1 MYRIKLLKTHTH
13 EGQVHFAGHVLEVD
27 EMTAS
32 WLIKHNVGKV
42 ADEIASSPSEEQ
54 ASSSVEAPA
63 KTKPNRKIKE

>member
-13 EGQVHFAGHVLEVD
+13 EGHVHFPGSVLEVD

-32 WLIKHNVGKV
+32 WLIQHGVGKV
-42 ADEIASSPSEEQ
+42 AEETIRT
-54 ASSSVEAPA
+54 AVEPAAP